1 MILMGLAMAFT
12 TALLV
17 ANIIAGKIISIGDW
31 SMSAGIIAY
40 PLTFLLTDAIS
51 EVYGRKATT
60 RVVWFGFAC
69 SLLMLL
75 LIYIGKA
82 LPLAGDSLV
91 NQESYDNV
99 LGNVPRIVFAS
110 MVAYLVAQN
119 HDVFAF
125 HFWRR
130 KTGGRHLWFRNNA
143 STAVSQLMDTALFT
157 SIAFWGMLPV
167 NVMLSIFVV
176 EYIAKVVISVVDT
189 PLVYALVG
197 AVRKYGGADARLG
210 LSPGANAE
218 GGQQGA
224 SFYNE
229 RTSSV

>member
-143 STAVSQLMDTALFT
+143 STAVSQLMD
-157 SIAFWGMLPV
+157 IDCR
-167 NVMLSIFVV
+167 FV
-176 EYIAKVVISVVDT
+176 
-189 PLVYALVG
+189 L
-197 AVRKYGGADARLG
+197 
-210 LSPGANAE
+210 
-218 GGQQGA
+218 
-224 SFYNE
+224 
-229 RTSSV
+229 

>member
-12 TALLV
+12 TVLLV
-17 ANIIAGKIISIGDW
+17 ANIVAGKIFSIGDW

-40 PLTFLLTDAIS
+40 PLTFLLTDTIA

-69 SLLMLL
+69 SLLMTL
-75 LIYIGKA
+75 LIYIVKV
-82 LPLAGDSLV
+82 LPVAADTIV
-91 NQESYDNV
+91 NQASYDNV

-130 KTGGRHLWFRNNA
+130 KTNGRHLWFRNNA
-143 STAVSQLMDTALFT
+143 STAVSQLMDTALFV
-157 SIAFWGMLPV
+157 SIAFWGILPAGV
-167 NVMLSIFVV
+167 LLSIFVV
-176 EYIAKVVISVVDT
+176 EYIVKILFSIVDT

-197 AVRKYGGADARLG
+197 IVRKYDSGDGRLA
-210 LSPGANAE
+210 PAAV
-218 GGQQGA
+218 A
-224 SFYNE
+224 
-229 RTSSV
+229 

>member
-197 AVRKYGGADARLG
+197 AVRKYGGADARLA
-210 LSPGANAE
+210 PVA
-218 GGQQGA
+218 GG
-224 SFYNE
+224 
-229 RTSSV
+229 

>member
-12 TALLV
+12 TVLLV
-17 ANIIAGKIISIGDW
+17 ANIVAGKIFSIGDW

-40 PLTFLLTDAIS
+40 PLTFLLTDTIA

-69 SLLMLL
+69 SLLMTL
-75 LIYIGKA
+75 LIYIVKV
-82 LPLAGDSLV
+82 LPVAADSIV
-91 NQESYDNV
+91 NQASYDNV

-130 KTGGRHLWFRNNA
+130 KTNGRHLWFRNNA
-143 STAVSQLMDTALFT
+143 STAVSQLMDTALFV
-157 SIAFWGMLPV
+157 SIAFWGILPAGV
-167 NVMLSIFVV
+167 LLSIFVV
-176 EYIAKVVISVVDT
+176 EYIVKILFSLVDT

-197 AVRKYGGADARLG
+197 IVRKYDSGDGRLA
-210 LSPGANAE
+210 PAAV
-218 GGQQGA
+218 A
-224 SFYNE
+224 
-229 RTSSV
+229 

>member
-1 MILMGLAMAFT
+1 MILMGLAMAFAT
-12 TALLV
+12 VLLV
-17 ANIIAGKIISIGDW
+17 ANIVAGKIFSIGDW

-40 PLTFLLTDAIS
+40 PLTFLLTDTIA

-69 SLLMLL
+69 SLLMTL
-75 LIYIGKA
+75 LIYIVKV
-82 LPLAGDSLV
+82 LPVAADSIV
-91 NQESYDNV
+91 NQASYDNV

-130 KTGGRHLWFRNNA
+130 KTNGRHLWFRNNA
-143 STAVSQLMDTALFT
+143 STAVSQLMDTALFV
-157 SIAFWGMLPV
+157 SIAFWGILPAGV
-167 NVMLSIFVV
+167 LLSIFVV
-176 EYIAKVVISVVDT
+176 EYIVKILFSLVDT

-197 AVRKYGGADARLG
+197 IVRKYDSGDGRLA
-210 LSPGANAE
+210 PAAV
-218 GGQQGA
+218 A
-224 SFYNE
+224 
-229 RTSSV
+229 

>member
-12 TALLV
+12 TVLLV
-17 ANIIAGKIISIGDW
+17 ANIVAGKIFSIGDW

-40 PLTFLLTDAIS
+40 PLTFLLTDTIA

-69 SLLMLL
+69 SLLMTL
-75 LIYIGKA
+75 LIYIVKV
-82 LPLAGDSLV
+82 LPVAADSIV
-91 NQESYDNV
+91 NQASYDNV

-130 KTGGRHLWFRNNA
+130 KTNGRHLWFRNNA
-143 STAVSQLMDTALFT
+143 STAVSQLMDTALFV
-157 SIAFWGMLPV
+157 SIAFWGILPAGV
-167 NVMLSIFVV
+167 LLSIFVV
-176 EYIAKVVISVVDT
+176 EYIVKILFSIVDT

-197 AVRKYGGADARLG
+197 IVRKYDSGDGRLA
-210 LSPGANAE
+210 PAAV
-218 GGQQGA
+218 A
-224 SFYNE
+224 
-229 RTSSV
+229 

>member
-1 MILMGLAMAFT
+1 MILMGLAMAFAT
-12 TALLV
+12 VLLV
-17 ANIIAGKIISIGDW
+17 ANIVAGKIFSIGDW

-40 PLTFLLTDAIS
+40 PLTFLLTDTIA

-69 SLLMLL
+69 SLLMTL
-75 LIYIGKA
+75 LIYIVKV
-82 LPLAGDSLV
+82 LPVAADSIV
-91 NQESYDNV
+91 NQASYDNV

-130 KTGGRHLWFRNNA
+130 KTNGRHLWFRNNA
-143 STAVSQLMDTALFT
+143 STAVSQLMDTALFV
-157 SIAFWGMLPV
+157 SIAFWGILPAGV
-167 NVMLSIFVV
+167 LLSIFVV
-176 EYIAKVVISVVDT
+176 EYIVKILFSLVDT

-197 AVRKYGGADARLG
+197 IVRKYDSGDGKLAPA
-210 LSPGANAE
+210 AA
-218 GGQQGA
+218 A
-224 SFYNE
+224 
-229 RTSSV
+229 

>member
-1 MILMGLAMAFT
+1 MILMGLAMAFAT
-12 TALLV
+12 VLLV
-17 ANIIAGKIISIGDW
+17 ANIVAGKIFSIGDW

-40 PLTFLLTDAIS
+40 PLTFLLTDTIA

-69 SLLMLL
+69 SLLMTL
-75 LIYIGKA
+75 LIYIVKV
-82 LPLAGDSLV
+82 LPVADDSIV
-91 NQESYDNV
+91 NQASYDNV

-130 KTGGRHLWFRNNA
+130 KTNGRHLWFRNNA
-143 STAVSQLMDTALFT
+143 STAVSQLMDTALFV
-157 SIAFWGMLPV
+157 SIAFWGILPAGV
-167 NVMLSIFVV
+167 LLSIFVV
-176 EYIAKVVISVVDT
+176 EYIVKILFSLVDT

-197 AVRKYGGADARLG
+197 IVRKYDSGDGRLA
-210 LSPGANAE
+210 PAAV
-218 GGQQGA
+218 A
-224 SFYNE
+224 
-229 RTSSV
+229 

>member
-1 MILMGLAMAFT
+1 MILMGLAMAFAT
-12 TALLV
+12 VLLV
-17 ANIIAGKIISIGDW
+17 ANIVAGKIFSIGDW

-40 PLTFLLTDAIS
+40 PLTFLLTDTIA

-69 SLLMLL
+69 SLLMTL
-75 LIYIGKA
+75 LIYIVKV
-82 LPLAGDSLV
+82 LPVAADSIV
-91 NQESYDNV
+91 NQASYDNV

-130 KTGGRHLWFRNNA
+130 KTNGRHLWFRNNA
-143 STAVSQLMDTALFT
+143 STAVSQLMDTALFV
-157 SIAFWGMLPV
+157 SIAFWGILPAGV
-167 NVMLSIFVV
+167 LLSIFVV
-176 EYIAKVVISVVDT
+176 EYIVKILFSIVDT

-197 AVRKYGGADARLG
+197 IVRKYDSGDGRLA
-210 LSPGANAE
+210 PAAV
-218 GGQQGA
+218 A
-224 SFYNE
+224 
-229 RTSSV
+229 